1 MPECERNQ
9 IVYSET
15 LKWERDRVVRYTV
28 SGFTGFTGISVVVN
42 ICLWDYHCT
51 ISWKGNIALNTNY
64 KTQSYFN
71 LKSM

>member
-51 ISWKGNIALNTNY
+51 IS
-64 KTQSYFN
+64 
-71 LKSM
+71 